1 MLGSAS
7 IQLIVEEAGKTKR
20 VVFSGDLGPRSAPIL
35 REFEPFQQADLVFLE
50 STYGGRDHRS
60 FVDTVVE
67 FERIVM
73 DAVNRGGKML
83 VPTFAVGRA
92 TDHVAAWQNVPRRKG
107 KTFSDLP
114 RQPDGDRSNEHL
126 RQAHGAFR

>member
-1 MLGSAS
+1 MKEDGA
-7 IQLIVEEAGKTKR
+7 TKR

-60 FVDTVVE
+60 FADTLVE
-67 FERIVM
+67 FERIVI
-73 DAVNRGGKML
+73 DSVNSGGKML

-92 TDHVAAWQNVPRRKG
+92 QLIVLLLGKMFRAGKVKPFPIFLDSRWQSRRRIF
-107 KTFSDLP
+107 TSSTWSFSTT
-114 RQPDGDRSNEHL
+114 R
-126 RQAHGAFR
+126 